1 MGKEIQNMFC
11 FQCEQTAGCDG
22 CSGKVGVCGKTAE
35 VANLQ
40 DELTG
45 ALIGLAHS
53 LNGAGKVEQRTSDLV
68 IRSLFATLTNV
79 NFNEASIKEMIA
91 AVQQEKDRLK
101 PGCRSCANPCG
112 MTEDLQLDS
121 IWKAEENIRSLK
133 SLVLFGLRGM
143 QPMLIMPWYWDSG
156 MKR

>member
-45 ALIGLAHS
+45 ALIGLARS
-53 LNGAGKVEQRTSDLV
+53 LNGAGKVEQKTSDLV

-91 AVQQEKDRLK
+91 AVQQEKDSLK

-121 IWKAEENIRSLK
+121 I
-133 SLVLFGLRGM
+133 
-143 QPMLIMPWYWDSG
+143 
-156 MKR
+156 

>member
-1 MGKEIQNMFC
+1 MEKKMFC
-11 FQCEQTAGCDG
+11 YQREQTD
-22 CSGKVGVCGKTAE
+22 TAK
-35 VANLQ
+35 LQ

-45 ALIGLAHS
+45 ALIGLARS

-91 AVQQEKDRLK
+91 AVQQEKDSLK

-121 IWKAEENIRSLK
+121 RGKHQILKVPCIIRTAWYGSLCL
-133 SLVLFGLRGM
+133 SCHGIGI
-143 QPMLIMPWYWDSG
+143 PG
-156 MKR
+156 